1 MKRKLNIR
9 KLILSLSTIGMLA
22 LTTTASTYAWF
33 KINAKASVENFNFEV
48 IGGKGFMVS
57 VDGETY
63 YNYLNTEQLEKAMIV
78 SMSDRYVLGCE
89 KDEETGKITES
100 DVLYRILYDH
110 GVKVREKVENP
121 EELVENMMK
130 NLQLAPVTT
139 KDGNSFT
146 NLIGV
151 GQNASS
157 GSFAEFGV
165 YFKSTSD
172 KETDNLKYDVYLDG
186 YGGLDNEGNKIL
198 PTKFTSEITN
208 VQLMTDMN
216 AVVIDDNGNK
226 SLPYTPGQTHSYTYH
241 AGDTIKVLS
250 TNAARISTIVG
261 IREDIPEEYK
271 ITEDVKYAAD
281 KFYYRK
287 EGDEFIEMMGITIGD
302 DIPENTVY
310 EFIQAETRYNPDTST
325 SLIYEIN
332 DTENG
337 KYDLGSYVSTYD
349 HTYNDGNYDMNTY
362 YNYSYECNA
371 MYTYYNNLRQ
381 SAQLKKDNMPYETL
395 PNTIKSLPTKSS
407 DNITSNDYDTIVQVK
422 SGEAEKLVTFRVWLE
437 GWDADCF
444 DGLSKKI
451 DVRLALGSKKV
462 D

>member
-1 MKRKLNIR
+1 MKRKFNMR
-9 KLILSLSTIGMLA
+9 KLILGLSSIGLLA
-22 LTTTASTYAWF
+22 VTTTTSTYAWF
-33 KINAKASVENFNFEV
+33 KMNSKASVEDFNFEV

-89 KDEETGKITES
+89 KDENGKITES

-110 GVKVREKVENP
+110 GIKVREKVENP

-172 KETDNLKYDVYLDG
+172 KESDNLKYDVYLDG

-198 PTKFTSEITN
+198 PTKFASEITN

-216 AVVIDDNGNK
+216 AVVIDNNGTK

-261 IREDIPEEYK
+261 TREDIPEEYK
-271 ITEDVKYAAD
+271 LTEDTKYAAD
-281 KFYYRK
+281 KYYYRK
-287 EGDEFIEMMGITIGD
+287 EGDEFVEVMGINVGD
-302 DIPENTVY
+302 DIPEGLIY
-310 EFIQAETRYNPDTST
+310 EYIQAETKYNSDTAT
-325 SLIYEIN
+325 SKIYEIN

-395 PNTIKSLPTKSS
+395 PNTIKSLPTVSS
-407 DNITSNDYDTIVQVK
+407 DNITSDQYDTIVQVK
-422 SGEAEKLVTFRVWLE
+422 SGEQEKLVTFRIWLE

-451 DVRLALGSKKV
+451 DVRLALGSKRV
-462 D
+462 N